1 MAAHA
6 QMNEESYSSD
16 DNDHEND
23 SESLA
28 KPNCSSENMK
38 ALKK

>member
-1 MAAHA
+1 MLYYKMAAQMQ

-16 DNDHEND
+16 DNDND

-28 KPNCSSENMK
+28 
-38 ALKK
+38 